1 MSTLSGGQPR
11 VCLSLKGQSGPSQP
25 PPSLFF
31 WVSAQEM
38 EALLYV
44 RSPEGQVG
52 QMSSD
57 TNADARSA
65 GSQKYSTSI
74 HMCLG
79 NTLIDVNLLTQ
90 MQHLI

>member
-1 MSTLSGGQPR
+1 MLSGGQPR

-57 TNADARSA
+57 TNSDAQSA
-65 GSQKYSTSI
+65 GSQKYSTSST
-74 HMCLG
+74 HVCSG
-79 NTLIDVNLLTQ
+79 NTLTDVNLLTQ
-90 MQHLI
+90 VQHLI